1 MFIELNWEVE
11 LVGRK
16 GRQRRTVPLSAQF
29 APFKA
34 CRIGWDVG
42 VILLNVLSL
51 TNEFEEESF
60 GGAGTAATGMLYML
74 DKMGVQQTVI
84 VPRSDWNE
92 PRWDLR
98 GKQIKVLGLPRNSH
112 YFGHLGMIKTDVVRQ
127 EFPELNQ
134 PWDLIHSHA
143 INFTP
148 LAYTLSGGLV
158 PILYSVYSF
167 LRKEIGDWPE
177 PALQAQYKIQEEL
190 LMRCHRIHLISQS
203 ERNYLAEHFPQFL
216 AKTEVLPL
224 GIFWPTERWQPGN
237 VNEFLYVG
245 RLLDFKGIE
254 DLIKAMSLLRQ
265 SGRKH
270 HLNIVGKGPDYYEA
284 SLKQLVKSKRL
295 GAWVKFHGWKPS
307 SEVRQ
312 LMASAAGLVVPSRR
326 EAYGMVALE
335 GMAIGTPLIAS
346 RAGGLAELVSNSCA
360 LTFES
365 GNVKQ
370 LADALKTAVDN
381 PSLLK
386 SLATRGR
393 ERALTFEWD
402 QLAPRY
408 LTVLQ
413 QTSRQ

>member
-1 MFIELNWEVE
+1 M
-11 LVGRK
+11 
-16 GRQRRTVPLSAQF
+16 
-29 APFKA
+29 
-34 CRIGWDVG
+34 G
-42 VILLNVLSL
+42 VIAVNVLSL
-51 TNEFEEESF
+51 TNEFEEECF
-60 GGAGTAATGMLYML
+60 GGAGTAATGMLYMF

-84 VPRSDWNE
+84 VPRSDLNA

-98 GKQIKVLGLPRNSH
+98 RKQIKVLGLPRNSH
-112 YFGHLGMIKTDVVRQ
+112 YFGHLGMIKTDVMLQ
-127 EFPELNQ
+127 EFPELSRS
-134 PWDLIHSHA
+134 WDLIHSHA

-148 LAYTLSGGLV
+148 LAYTLSEGLI

-177 PALQAQYKIQEEL
+177 PELQAQYKIQEEL
-190 LMRCHRIHLISQS
+190 LMRCQRLHLISQS
-203 ERNYLAEHFPQFL
+203 ERNYLAERFPQFL

-224 GIFWPTERWQPGN
+224 GISWPTERWQSGN

-245 RLLDFKGIE
+245 RLLDYKGIE
-254 DLIKAMSLLRQ
+254 DLIKAISLIRQ
-265 SGRKH
+265 SGRQL
-270 HLNIVGKGPDYYEA
+270 HLNIVGKGPDYYEVY
-284 SLKQLVKSKRL
+284 LRQLVQSKKL

-307 SEVRQ
+307 SEVRE
-312 LMASAAGLVVPSRR
+312 LMARAACLVVPSRS

-335 GMAIGTPLIAS
+335 GMAIGAPLIAC
-346 RAGGLAELVSNSCA
+346 RAGGLAELVSSGCA

-370 LADALKTAVDN
+370 LAEALKTAFDN

-386 SLATRGR
+386 SLAAQGR
-393 ERALTFEWD
+393 ERAFTFEWD

-413 QTSRQ
+413 QTSRH